1 MRAMNDLLPKK
12 SQWQETDTRFTV
24 LLAGGPRMQAWCRCE
39 FWDTLDGDGWNMG
52 NQKKKCIT
60 GHTHYTHSTFVTY
73 GPYGINF
80 CAQVCPNCGRVYAY
94 DAQYCRHCGQK
105 REARDVKMLPLL
117 NGPYSVLTVLYRRW
131 NSSDKF
137 LTSNRK
143 NNANAYTK
151 PDSCLQ
157 QLVITIF
164 KILNDIWNDMI

>member
-1 MRAMNDLLPKK
+1 MICCRKNHNGKKLTLGLLFCLQVVRACRRDVVVNFETHWMGLKYRKK
-12 SQWQETDTRFTV
+12 
-24 LLAGGPRMQAWCRCE
+24 
-39 FWDTLDGDGWNMG
+39 
-52 NQKKKCIT
+52 KKKCIT
-60 GHTHYTHSTFVTY
+60 GHTHSTFVTY

-164 KILNDIWNDMI
+164 KILNDI